1 MSTKLPL
8 SFEWELKSSDS
19 GADDLKYHPDLV
31 SSTRTK
37 PTWTCKV
44 SSGSSSCSMHF
55 YFSDHHEMWLYAV
68 GGLDGNIPLSA
79 NTVLIIVRDEWKRF
93 LCDLILQESDS
104 SSQIASAFTSSRTVA
119 WDGLEVTVS

>member
-8 SFEWELKSSDS
+8 LFEWKRKATVDS
-19 GADDLKYHPDLV
+19 HV
-31 SSTRTK
+31 
-37 PTWTCKV
+37 WTCYV
-44 SSGSSSCSMHF
+44 SLQDNINCNICF
-55 YFSDHHEMWLYAV
+55 YFSQYHNEWMYST
-68 GGLDGNIPLSA
+68 GREFPLATSKM
-79 NTVLIIVRDEWKRF
+79 LMIVRDEWKRF